1 MYQVFL
7 PSYCGSISNFVDSK
21 FSIFKKPNIH
31 YSVVSL
37 ERTQGKRKAG
47 ARFPKNPREL
57 DRENA
62 LEKTL
67 HSKLLRLVRDDKT
80 TTRRCKSDKE
90 GQDWEFYIFKKPNIH
105 YSVVSLERTQG
116 KRKAGARFPKNPRE
130 LDRENALEK
139 TLHSKLLR
147 LVRDDKTTTR
157 RCKSDKEGQDWA
169 GSILTKPIIVV

>member
-1 MYQVFL
+1 M
-7 PSYCGSISNFVDSK
+7 PSYCGSISSFVDCK
-21 FSIFKKPNIH
+21 FSNFIKPNIH

-62 LEKTL
+62 LEETL
-67 HSKLLRLVRDDKT
+67 HSKLLRLV
-80 TTRRCKSDKE
+80 E
-90 GQDWEFYIFKKPNIH
+90 
-105 YSVVSLERTQG
+105 
-116 KRKAGARFPKNPRE
+116 
-130 LDRENALEK
+130 
-139 TLHSKLLR
+139 
-147 LVRDDKTTTR
+147 DDKTTTR